1 MARTDKRHAITING
15 VFNGIY
21 EWGRGFMS
29 REIAD
34 KWNWFWSV
42 EFRKTDHLFWKYAD
56 GDMDFGECGI
66 LSCNSGS
73 IYMHPMDFNAVLVSS
88 MGCICTKRGDDGKEY
103 ITQFESEIKHL
114 KEICDA
120 CAEFCGGSF
129 TLYISPE
136 YPIEVVRPEEEY
148 TGEIE
153 KGEYAKRFGVEREK
167 GSYIY

>member
-1 MARTDKRHAITING
+1 MAKTDKRYAITITG

-34 KWNWFWSV
+34 KWNWFWAV
-42 EFRKTDHLFWKYAD
+42 EFRKIDHLFWKYAD
-56 GDMDFGECGI
+56 GDGFGGCGI

-73 IYMHPMDFNAVLVSS
+73 IYMHPMDFTTVLVSTS
-88 MGCICTKRGDDGKEY
+88 GAICVSVADGKEY
-103 ITQFESEIKHL
+103 ITQFEGEVKYL
-114 KEICDA
+114 KRICDA

-148 TGEIE
+148 TTEIE
-153 KGEYAKRFGVEREK
+153 KKGYAKMFGIEREK